1 MNKSLL
7 LFPTSAIELRRSQ
20 KHEVYF
26 DVFHSECSVYSRFTL
41 KYTNKR
47 AKISS
52 LLEYFTASVVYIRD
66 YPKYTNNKQKFI
78 QTSAVYIQYLS
89 KTSTGRISPTRM
101 FITQKSLR
109 KVPESRLAKR
119 TSYIFFKKKLLNFYK
134 SKKSNIFA
142 VRKIKRTYK
151 I

>member
-1 MNKSLL
+1 M
-7 LFPTSAIELRRSQ
+7 F
-20 KHEVYF
+20 
-26 DVFHSECSVYSRFTL
+26 
-41 KYTNKR
+41 
-47 AKISS
+47 
-52 LLEYFTASVVYIRD
+52 FTASAGYIRGL
-66 YPKYTNNKQKFI
+66 PSNILTNEQKFI

-89 KTSTGRISPTRM
+89 KTSNGRISPTQI

-109 KVPESRLAKR
+109 KAPESRLAKR

>member
-1 MNKSLL
+1 
-7 LFPTSAIELRRSQ
+7 
-20 KHEVYF
+20 
-26 DVFHSECSVYSRFTL
+26 
-41 KYTNKR
+41 
-47 AKISS
+47 
-52 LLEYFTASVVYIRD
+52 
-66 YPKYTNNKQKFI
+66 
-78 QTSAVYIQYLS
+78 
-89 KTSTGRISPTRM
+89 M

-109 KVPESRLAKR
+109 KAPESRLAKR

>member
-1 MNKSLL
+1 VNKSSL
-7 LFPTSAIELRRSQ
+7 LFPTSEIELRRSQ

-26 DVFHSECSVYSRFTL
+26 DVFHS
-41 KYTNKR
+41 
-47 AKISS
+47 
-52 LLEYFTASVVYIRD
+52 
-66 YPKYTNNKQKFI
+66 
-78 QTSAVYIQYLS
+78 SAVYIQYS
-89 KTSTGRISPTRM
+89 SETSTGRISPTQM

-109 KVPESRLAKR
+109 KAPESRLAKR